1 MPKIFAERCG
11 IEVHGE
17 GLLARLRLGERG
29 AITSSAYKVDPAD
42 GRIILGAESGWKI
55 FLHGKNVRV
64 GQAIIITIRN
74 PIHAKLRMMVVIDI
88 I

>member
-1 MPKIFAERCG
+1 MPKILAERCG

-17 GLLARLRLGERG
+17 GLLAGLLLGRG
-29 AITSSAYKVDPAD
+29 AITTSAYKVDPAD
-42 GRIILGAESGWKI
+42 GRIILGAEGGWKN
-55 FLHGKNVRV
+55 FLDGKNLMV

-74 PIHAKLRMMVVIDI
+74 PVQANLRMMVVIDI